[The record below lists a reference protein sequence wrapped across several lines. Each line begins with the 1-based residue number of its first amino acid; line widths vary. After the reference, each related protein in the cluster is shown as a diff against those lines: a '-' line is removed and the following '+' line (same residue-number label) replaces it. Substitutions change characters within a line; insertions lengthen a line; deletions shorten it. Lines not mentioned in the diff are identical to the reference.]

1 MSVND
6 RESKWLEA
14 LLFDDLADKIG
25 RPKVTVSVVE
35 EVGLTGTLMVE
46 REEQGPIAA
55 AAAKSTG
62 RKTPKSPR
70 RAELFIGWRDV
81 RDAEDSPK
89 NAILGFFVLN
99 VRPFRG
105 EDRMDVWKCDFQ
117 FVEIGRKSDEEFSY
131 DQIRCDGPFFESD
144 GVASAY
150 EEQKMRAINGHVH
163 DPSIASD

>member
-25 RPKVTVSVVE
+25 RPEVTVSVVE

-46 REEQGPIAA
+46 REEQGPIHA

-62 RKTPKSPR
+62 GKTPKSPR
-70 RAELFIGWRDV
+70 RSELFIQWWDV
-81 RDAEDSPK
+81 RDVEDSPK

-105 EDRMDVWKCDFQ
+105 EDRMDVRKRDFW
-117 FVEIGRKSDEEFSY
+117 FIEIGRKSNQEFPY
-131 DQIRCDGPFFESD
+131 DQIRCDGPFFECD
-144 GVASAY
+144 GMASAY